1 MSTPTANRIR
11 QARYS
16 LRLTQEEFARSVGV
30 GVRNVPDWESG
41 KRQPRIASLRRISEL
56 SGIPLEELAPAEQVS

>member
-1 MSTPTANRIR
+1 MSTPNANRIR

-16 LRLTQEEFARSVGV
+16 LRLTQEEFARSIGV

-56 SGIPLEELAPAEQVS
+56 SGIPIDELIPEQVA